1 MAGFDVIFPDDLMGG
16 LLDTGCEEICM
27 EALSEAAP
35 LLVDSM
41 KKSARAAVLHEGES
55 EMVNSIA
62 FSKAKRTKD
71 GSAYITTVGPRG
83 YSDHMYYDKKGQKKR
98 KYKVSNALKA
108 IWKEYGIAGKQAP
121 RPFIANATRNAEE
134 KVMNKLQEVYKNK
147 TGGRE

>member
-1 MAGFDVIFPDDLMGG
+1 MADFDVTFPEDFMCE
-16 LLDTGCEEICM
+16 LLNTDCDEICL

-35 LLVDSM
+35 ILVDSM

-55 EMVNSIA
+55 EMVESIA
-62 FSKAKRTKD
+62 FSKAKKTKD

-83 YSDHMYYDKKGQKKR
+83 YSAHTYYDKKSRKKR

-121 RPFIANATRNAEE
+121 RPFLANATQNAAEN
-134 KVMNKLQEVYKNK
+134 VINKLQEVYRKK